1 MVLHYRLHFQINMS
15 MYNLCIRI
23 IAGIGLSNSVIDTKS
38 QTSILKIKK
47 KTRTYCLLYKCCGS
61 QIQSFVRW
69 EYNEHSQMHHI
80 LNGSKAINIYYIN
93 KHISKVNHT

>member
-1 MVLHYRLHFQINMS
+1 
-15 MYNLCIRI
+15 MYNLWIRI
-23 IAGIGLSNSVIDTKS
+23 IAGIGLSNSVIDNKS

-47 KTRTYCLLYKCCGS
+47 KLELIVSFINVVVVKYNH
-61 QIQSFVRW
+61 SFVGNVMNTLKCII
-69 EYNEHSQMHHI
+69 YI